1 MVPIPGRGKIA
12 KAPCRARQTRYDGAA
27 AIDSIAGG
35 TVELDDFDRRLLD
48 ALQADNRRTGEE
60 LADIVGLSPAA
71 CLRRAQ
77 RLRDE
82 KVIERDVSILAP
94 EALGRRLTM
103 IVLVTLERES
113 PDVVDAFKR
122 SMRQAP
128 EVMQCYYVTG
138 AADFVL
144 VLTADDMADYEAF
157 TRRYLFERN
166 VRRFE
171 TMAVMDRVKTGS
183 AIPMASPREAR

>member
-1 MVPIPGRGKIA
+1 MM
-12 KAPCRARQTRYDGAA
+12 GAVA
-27 AIDSIAGG
+27 MDSIPGG

-94 EALGRRLTM
+94 EALGRRLTV

-128 EVMQCYYVTG
+128 EVMQCYYVI
-138 AADFVL
+138 
-144 VLTADDMADYEAF
+144 
-157 TRRYLFERN
+157 
-166 VRRFE
+166 VRATE
-171 TMAVMDRVKTGS
+171 NWLISAVFC
-183 AIPMASPREAR
+183 AIESMKWPPGCHAG

>member
-1 MVPIPGRGKIA
+1 MVPIPGCGKIA
-12 KAPCRARQTRYDGAA
+12 KAPWRARQTRYDGCRCEGF
-27 AIDSIAGG
+27 DREG

-48 ALQADNRRTGEE
+48 ALQEDNCRTGEE
-60 LADIVGLSPAA
+60 LGALVGLSPAA
-71 CLRRAQ
+71 CLRRVQ

-103 IVLVTLERES
+103 VVLVTLERES
-113 PDVVDAFKR
+113 PDVVDGFKR
-122 SMRQAP
+122 SMRGAT

-144 VLTADDMADYEAF
+144 VLTADDMADYEEF

-171 TMAVMDRVKTGS
+171 TMAVMDRVKIGT
-183 AIPMASPREAR
+183 AIPMAGPRRAG

>member
-1 MVPIPGRGKIA
+1 
-12 KAPCRARQTRYDGAA
+12 
-27 AIDSIAGG
+27 
-35 TVELDDFDRRLLD
+35 VELDDFDRRLLD
-48 ALQADNRRTGEE
+48 ALQEDNRRTGEE
-60 LADIVGLSPAA
+60 LAALVGLSPAA
-71 CLRRAQ
+71 CLRRVQ

-103 IVLVTLERES
+103 VVLVTLEREG
-113 PDVVDAFKR
+113 PDFVDSFKR
-122 SMRQAP
+122 AMRRAP

-144 VLTADDMADYEAF
+144 VLTADDMADYEDF
-157 TRRYLFERN
+157 TRRHLFERN

-183 AIPMASPREAR
+183 AIPMASPRKAR

>member
-1 MVPIPGRGKIA
+1 MVPIPGREKIA
-12 KAPCRARQTRYDGAA
+12 KGACRARQIRYDGRCCEEFHRE
-27 AIDSIAGG
+27 D

-60 LADIVGLSPAA
+60 LAAIVGLSPAA
-71 CLRRAQ
+71 CLRRVQ

-103 IVLVTLERES
+103 VVLVTLERES
-113 PDVVDAFKR
+113 PDVVDGFKR

-144 VLTADDMADYEAF
+144 VLTADDMADYEDF

-171 TMAVMDRVKTGS
+171 TMAVMDRVKTGT

>member
-1 MVPIPGRGKIA
+1 M
-12 KAPCRARQTRYDGAA
+12 
-27 AIDSIAGG
+27 
-35 TVELDDFDRRLLD
+35 ELDDFDRRLLD

-60 LADIVGLSPAA
+60 LAAIVGLSPAA
-71 CLRRAQ
+71 CLRRVQ

-103 IVLVTLERES
+103 VVLVTLERES
-113 PDVVDAFKR
+113 PDVVDGFKR
-122 SMRQAP
+122 AMRQAP

-144 VLTADDMADYEAF
+144 ILTADDMADYEDF

-171 TMAVMDRVKTGS
+171 TMAVMDRVKTG
-183 AIPMASPREAR
+183 AAMPMASPRGAR

>member
-12 KAPCRARQTRYDGAA
+12 KGPCRARRTRYDGRHC
-27 AIDSIAGG
+27 DEFDRED

-48 ALQADNRRTGEE
+48 ALQEDNRRTGEE
-60 LADIVGLSPAA
+60 LAALVGLSPAA

-77 RLRDE
+77 RLREE
-82 KVIERDVSILAP
+82 KVIERDVAILAP
-94 EALGRRLTM
+94 ETLGRRLTM
-103 IVLVTLERES
+103 VVLVTLERES
-113 PDVVDAFKR
+113 SDVVDAFKR
-122 SMRQAP
+122 SMRGAP

-144 VLTADDMADYEAF
+144 VLTADDMADYEDF

-171 TMAVMDRVKTGS
+171 TMAVMDRVKIGT
-183 AIPMASPREAR
+183 AIPMADPQRAR

>member
-1 MVPIPGRGKIA
+1 MM
-12 KAPCRARQTRYDGAA
+12 GAVA
-27 AIDSIAGG
+27 MDSIPGG

-60 LADIVGLSPAA
+60 FADIVGLSPAA

-94 EALGRRLTM
+94 EALGRRLTV

-128 EVMQCYYVTG
+128 EVMQCYYVVVRATENWLISAVFG
-138 AADFVL
+138 AL
-144 VLTADDMADYEAF
+144 S
-157 TRRYLFERN
+157 R
-166 VRRFE
+166 
-171 TMAVMDRVKTGS
+171 
-183 AIPMASPREAR
+183 

>member
-12 KAPCRARQTRYDGAA
+12 KVPCSARQTRYDGCSC
-27 AIDSIAGG
+27 DGFDRG
-35 TVELDDFDRRLLD
+35 DTVELDDFDRRLLD

-60 LADIVGLSPAA
+60 LAAIVGLSPAA
-71 CLRRAQ
+71 CLRRVQ

-103 IVLVTLERES
+103 VVLVTLERES
-113 PDVVDAFKR
+113 PDVVDGFKR
-122 SMRQAP
+122 AMRQAP

-144 VLTADDMADYEAF
+144 ILTADDMADYEGF

-183 AIPMASPREAR
+183 AIPMASPRGAR

>member
-1 MVPIPGRGKIA
+1 
-12 KAPCRARQTRYDGAA
+12 
-27 AIDSIAGG
+27 
-35 TVELDDFDRRLLD
+35 VELDDFDRRLLD

-60 LADIVGLSPAA
+60 LAAIVGLSPAA
-71 CLRRAQ
+71 CLRRVQ

-103 IVLVTLERES
+103 VVLVTLERES
-113 PDVVDAFKR
+113 PDVVDGFKR
-122 SMRQAP
+122 AMRQAP

-144 VLTADDMADYEAF
+144 ILTADDMADYEDF

-171 TMAVMDRVKTGS
+171 TMAVMDRVKTG
-183 AIPMASPREAR
+183 AAMPMASPRGAR

>member
-1 MVPIPGRGKIA
+1 
-12 KAPCRARQTRYDGAA
+12 
-27 AIDSIAGG
+27 
-35 TVELDDFDRRLLD
+35 VELDDFDRRLLD
-48 ALQADNRRTGEE
+48 ALQEDNRRTGEE
-60 LADIVGLSPAA
+60 LAAIVGLSPAA
-71 CLRRAQ
+71 CLRRVQ

-82 KVIERDVSILAP
+82 KVIERDVSLLAP
-94 EALGRRLTM
+94 EALGRRLTLV
-103 IVLVTLERES
+103 VLVTLERER

-122 SMRQAP
+122 AMRAAP

-144 VLTADDMADYEAF
+144 VLTADDMVAYEDF

-171 TMAVMDRVKTGS
+171 TMAVMDRVKTGT
-183 AIPMASPREAR
+183 AIPMAGPRRAG

>member
-1 MVPIPGRGKIA
+1 MLAVPDCGRIA
-12 KAPCRARQTRYDGAA
+12 IAPCRARQIRYDGCRC
-27 AIDSIAGG
+27 DDFDRGD

-48 ALQADNRRTGEE
+48 ALQEDNRRTGEE
-60 LADIVGLSPAA
+60 LAALVGLSPAA

-77 RLRDE
+77 RLREE

-103 IVLVTLERES
+103 VVLVTLERES
-113 PDVVDAFKR
+113 PDVIDAFKR

-138 AADFVL
+138 AVDFVL
-144 VLTADDMADYEAF
+144 VLTADDMADYEDF
-157 TRRYLFERN
+157 TRRHLFERN

-171 TMAVMDRVKTGS
+171 TMAVMDRVKIGTT
-183 AIPMASPREAR
+183 IPMAGLHRAR

>member
-1 MVPIPGRGKIA
+1 
-12 KAPCRARQTRYDGAA
+12 
-27 AIDSIAGG
+27 
-35 TVELDDFDRRLLD
+35 VELDDFDRRLLD

-60 LADIVGLSPAA
+60 LADIVGLSAAA

-171 TMAVMDRVKTGS
+171 TMAVMDRVKIGT
-183 AIPMASPREAR
+183 AIPMAATSRPR

>member
-1 MVPIPGRGKIA
+1 MLPIPARGKIA
-12 KAPCRARQTRYDGAA
+12 KAPCRVRQTRYDACGC
-27 AIDSIAGG
+27 DGFDREG
-35 TVELDDFDRRLLD
+35 TVEIDEFDRRLLD
-48 ALQADNRRTGEE
+48 ALQQDNRRTGEE
-60 LADIVGLSPAA
+60 LAAIVGLSAAA
-71 CLRRAQ
+71 CLRRVQ

-82 KVIERDVSILAP
+82 KIIERDVSILAP
-94 EALGRRLTM
+94 EALGRRLTLV
-103 IVLVTLERES
+103 VLVTLERES

-122 SMRQAP
+122 TMRGAT

-144 VLTADDMADYEAF
+144 VLTADDMADYEEF

-171 TMAVMDRVKTGS
+171 TMAVMDRVKVGA
-183 AIPMASPREAR
+183 AIPMAEPHRAR

>member
-1 MVPIPGRGKIA
+1 
-12 KAPCRARQTRYDGAA
+12 
-27 AIDSIAGG
+27 
-35 TVELDDFDRRLLD
+35 VELDDFDRRLLD
-48 ALQADNRRTGEE
+48 ALQEDNRRTGED
-60 LADIVGLSPAA
+60 LAAIVGLSPAA

-94 EALGRRLTM
+94 EAIGRRLTM
-103 IVLVTLERES
+103 VVLVTLEREG
-113 PDVVDAFKR
+113 PAFVDAFKR
-122 SMRQAP
+122 AMQQAP

-144 VLTADDMADYEAF
+144 VLTADDMVDYEDF
-157 TRRYLFERN
+157 TRRYLFARN

-171 TMAVMDRVKTGS
+171 TMAVMDRVKIGT
-183 AIPMASPREAR
+183 AIPMAGPRRAS